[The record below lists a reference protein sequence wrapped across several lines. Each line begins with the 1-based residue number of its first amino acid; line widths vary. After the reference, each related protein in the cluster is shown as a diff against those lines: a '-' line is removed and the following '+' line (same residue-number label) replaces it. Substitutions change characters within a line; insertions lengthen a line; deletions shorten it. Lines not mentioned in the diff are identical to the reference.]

1 MNNGNDSLST
11 LRHELQFIDQG
22 GYRRPV
28 GSRQPLFCMETS
40 ARMKTIRRTA
50 PQAILFGALL
60 VAGLAQAGEVKGK
73 VSAPGLKS
81 DENIAV
87 YIDAIPGKKFD
98 PPVAHATVDQRNQTF
113 TPHTLVILRGT
124 TVDFLNSDH
133 VAHNVYWPSIN
144 GNKALRH
151 SLTIVSPGH
160 TKSFQFDNLG
170 VARLFCNL
178 HIEMAG
184 YIVVVPTPYFALTGY
199 DGTFTINEVP
209 PGSYTLKTWSEDGKP
224 TTQTVT
230 LTDSTASVQLT
241 VNK

>member
-1 MNNGNDSLST
+1 
-11 LRHELQFIDQG
+11 
-22 GYRRPV
+22 
-28 GSRQPLFCMETS
+28 
-40 ARMKTIRRTA
+40 MKTIRRKA
-50 PQAILFGALL
+50 PVAILFGALV
-60 VAGLAQAGEVKGK
+60 VASLAQAGELKGK

-81 DENIAV
+81 ADNIAV

-98 PPVAHATVDQRNQTF
+98 PPLVHATVDQRNQIF
-113 TPHTLVILRGT
+113 IPRTLVILRGT

-151 SLTIVSPGH
+151 SMTIVSPGH

-170 VARLFCNL
+170 TAQLFCNL
-178 HIEMAG
+178 HVEMAG
-184 YIVVVPTPYFALTGY
+184 YIVVVPTPYFAKTGY
-199 DGTFTINEVP
+199 DGSFTIKDVP
-209 PGSYTLKTWSEDGKP
+209 LGTYTLKTWSEEGKP

-230 LTDSTASVQLT
+230 LTDTTTSVQLT